1 MKHRCLLPLF
11 LFLLLLPGCRLGPVE
26 DLTATSYTLDDLPPY
41 SGEPYVILNDNTPS
55 FPEEDMT
62 ANSFERYS
70 QLDYFGRCGAAYAN
84 VGPDTMPT
92 EERGAIGQVKPT
104 GWQTVKYDFVD
115 GKYLYN
121 RCHLIGYQLTAE
133 NANELNLITGTRYLN
148 VTGMLPFENEV
159 ADYVQRTDNH
169 VLYRVTPIFEGAD
182 LLARGVTM
190 EAWSVEDNGE
200 GVCFFVYAYNV
211 QPGVTLDYATGDNWA
226 EGVEPPA
233 PSESELPP
241 SEAGLSPSEPEL
253 LPPEEEILYILNTS
267 SHKFHLP
274 TCSGVSSMSGQN
286 RQDYTGT
293 RSSLIDAGY
302 DPCGTCKP

>member
-70 QLDYFGRCGAAYAN
+70 QLDYFGRCGEAYAG
-84 VGPDTMPT
+84 VSLETMPT
-92 EERGAIGQVKPT
+92 EERGNIGQVRPT

-159 ADYVQRTDNH
+159 AQYVKETGNH

-190 EAWSVEDNGE
+190 EAWSVEDQGE
-200 GVCFFVYAYNV
+200 GICFFIYAYNV
-211 QPGVTLDYATGDNWA
+211 QPGVIIDYATGQSWL
-226 EGVEPPA
+226 EEEEPL
-233 PSESELPP
+233 SPP
-241 SEAGLSPSEPEL
+241 STPSPEPTSPSTAGAEV
-253 LPPEEEILYILNTS
+253 PEEALYILNTS
-267 SHKFHLP
+267 SRRFHLP
-274 TCSGVSSMSGQN
+274 TCSGAASIKAEN

-293 RSSLIDAGY
+293 PSALLDAGY
-302 DPCGTCKP
+302 TPCGTCKP